1 MKKIF
6 SIFLLLG
13 IFSTQVYA
21 KRGVSVGT
29 REELKKVATLPRTD
43 DYKVDAISYMDL
55 GIFYKQLV
63 LGGPVWV
70 TQEPVFVGLST
81 SNKDV
86 YYELTDEDLKFIAKE
101 NNLNLEELKKL
112 SFTERY
118 LGAIIMVVLILGFFL
133 YYYFKSD
140 KNEDVIND
148 TSASDEHSTP

>member
-1 MKKIF
+1 MKKLF

-21 KRGVSVGT
+21 KRVSIGT
-29 REELKKVATLPRTD
+29 QEELKKVATLPRTD
-43 DYKVDAISYMDL
+43 DYKVDAITYIDL
-55 GIFYKQLV
+55 GIFYKRFV

-70 TQEPVFVGLST
+70 TEEPVFVGIST

-118 LGAIIMVVLILGFFL
+118 LGAIIMVALLIGFFL
-133 YYYFKSD
+133 YYRFKSNKSD
-140 KNEDVIND
+140 DVIND
-148 TSASDEHSTP
+148 APSS